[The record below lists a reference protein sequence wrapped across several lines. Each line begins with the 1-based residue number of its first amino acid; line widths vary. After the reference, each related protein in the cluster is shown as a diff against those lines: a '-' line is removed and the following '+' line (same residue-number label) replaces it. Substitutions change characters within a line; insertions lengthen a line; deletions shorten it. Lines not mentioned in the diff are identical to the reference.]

1 MTTIRAPR
9 RAPPESDAAA
19 VEPAAVGQPLPPAS
33 LRTARLSVWSLIGL
47 GFAAAAMAAL
57 AVFGLDLASAPR
69 REPTPAAVEAGAKA
83 PATTGS
89 FARQSA
95 PSRSSAP
102 ASPPASSVATK
113 PERPAPAPA
122 ARTESAAA
130 PPPPPAPL
138 QMAAAP
144 PPPPGTPVVQFAPTM
159 PQVESRPAPP
169 PLVSLSA
176 TEVAAHLAQGEDK
189 LKAGE
194 VAAARLYFERVAL
207 SGDARGALGMART
220 YDAAVLA
227 TLPVIGPQPDAA
239 AARTWR
245 DRARS
250 LRAGP

>member
-1 MTTIRAPR
+1 MTTIRPTR
-9 RAPPESDAAA
+9 RAAPEPDAA
-19 VEPAAVGQPLPPAS
+19 EPAAVGQHLPPAS
-33 LRTARLSVWSLIGL
+33 LRSAQLSVPSLIGL

-57 AVFGLDLASAPR
+57 AVFGLDLASAPP
-69 REPTPAAVEAGAKA
+69 REP
-83 PATTGS
+83 TTGS
-89 FARQSA
+89 FAAS
-95 PSRSSAP
+95 SGSSAP
-102 ASPPASSVATK
+102 ASPPASSVASK
-113 PERPAPAPA
+113 PER
-122 ARTESAAA
+122 
-130 PPPPPAPL
+130 PAPL

-144 PPPPGTPVVQFAPTM
+144 SPQPAPPVVQFAPTM
-159 PQVESRPAPP
+159 PQVESRVAPP
-169 PLVSLSA
+169 PLVTLSGA
-176 TEVAAHLAQGEDK
+176 EVAAHLAQGEDK

-220 YDAAVLA
+220 YDPAVLA